1 MKKFFEEFKE
11 FALKGNMMDMAI
23 GVIIGGAFSGLVTS
37 LTDNFIQP
45 ILNLILGGASYT
57 LQDVAQFASSFLS
70 DIVNFI
76 FMAFVLFCLLKA
88 INKLTSI
95 GHKAEEPKAPTTK
108 KCPFCKTEI
117 DIEATRCPH
126 CTSVLEEAKK
136 D

>member
-1 MKKFFEEFKE
+1 MEPLREIVESSSRTFCNYCMREEST
-11 FALKGNMMDMAI
+11 
-23 GVIIGGAFSGLVTS
+23 V
-37 LTDNFIQP
+37 
-45 ILNLILGGASYT
+45 
-57 LQDVAQFASSFLS
+57 
-70 DIVNFI
+70 VNFI

-95 GHKAEEPKAPTTK
+95 SHKAEEPKAPTTK

-136 D
+136 TDYL

>member
-1 MKKFFEEFKE
+1 MKKFFEAFKE
-11 FALKGNMMDMAI
+11 
-23 GVIIGGAFSGLVTS
+23 
-37 LTDNFIQP
+37 
-45 ILNLILGGASYT
+45 
-57 LQDVAQFASSFLS
+57 FASSFLS
-70 DIVNFI
+70 DVVNFI

>member
-1 MKKFFEEFKE
+1 MNACGDSRLRGLRSRKPIGFRQWVVHEFKE
-11 FALKGNMMDMAI
+11 
-23 GVIIGGAFSGLVTS
+23 
-37 LTDNFIQP
+37 
-45 ILNLILGGASYT
+45 
-57 LQDVAQFASSFLS
+57 FASSFLS
-70 DIVNFI
+70 DVVNFI

-95 GHKAEEPKAPTTK
+95 GHKVEEPKAPTTK

>member
-11 FALKGNMMDMAI
+11 FA
-23 GVIIGGAFSGLVTS
+23 
-37 LTDNFIQP
+37 
-45 ILNLILGGASYT
+45 
-57 LQDVAQFASSFLS
+57 SSFLS
-70 DIVNFI
+70 DVVNFI
-76 FMAFVLFCLLKA
+76 FMAFGLFCLLKA

-95 GHKAEEPKAPTTK
+95 GHKVEEPKAPTTK